1 MYCKILYM
9 CVDQQVLI
17 MCVLIVLLLRHEN
30 GGEKMENK
38 RSIYGKLRSI
48 TL

>member
-1 MYCKILYM
+1 M

-17 MCVLIVLLLRHEN
+17 MCVLIVLLRHEN
-30 GGEKMENK
+30 GKKKENK